1 MTAASERRAFQ
12 LLHLVLGAG
21 LLATGIDTLVRAL
34 HDGAAPL
41 AMVAG
46 IVVLAAALFL
56 YPRTVRA
63 GGITLLLVVS
73 AVLVERALRG
83 QWRLELIVYAAG
95 IWYVVV
101 HGAAWG
107 RNARSPD
114 LAA

>member
-1 MTAASERRAFQ
+1 MTAVSERRAFQ

-34 HDGAAPL
+34 HEGPAPL
-41 AMVAG
+41 AVVAT

-56 YPRTVRA
+56 APRTVRV
-63 GGITLLLVVS
+63 GGITLLVVVL
-73 AVLVERALRG
+73 AVLVEGTLRG
-83 QWRLELIVYAAG
+83 RWRLDHIVYAAG

-107 RNARSPD
+107 RNARSPN